1 MADTNTTEV
10 KQQLITRDQMYSFM
24 ELEDGTLKLIGEGF
38 TDLSESKGAKEYTRK
53 YVNYKTEV
61 SDVIGYAPS
70 YSYTCDVISGD
81 PVVDEIVKITDYEKV
96 GTAAHRNIVTVNGW
110 VPGATTGT
118 FEAFKRKFAVI
129 PDGKGSGTEALI
141 YSGTFKARGDLI
153 TGSFDAEK
161 QTFTPDNVSE

>member
-1 MADTNTTEV
+1 MPENEV
-10 KQQLITRDQMYSFM
+10 NQQLITRDQMFSFM

-53 YVNYKTEV
+53 YVSYKTEV

-70 YSYTCDVISGD
+70 YSFTCDVISGD
-81 PVVDEIVKITDYEKV
+81 PVVDEIVKIADYEKT
-96 GTAAHRNIVTVNGW
+96 GAAAHRNIITVNGW
-110 VPGATTGT
+110 VPGTTAGT
-118 FEAFKRKFAVI
+118 FEAFKRKFAVV

-153 TGSFDAEK
+153 TGSFNAET
-161 QTFTPDNVSE
+161 QTFTPDNISE